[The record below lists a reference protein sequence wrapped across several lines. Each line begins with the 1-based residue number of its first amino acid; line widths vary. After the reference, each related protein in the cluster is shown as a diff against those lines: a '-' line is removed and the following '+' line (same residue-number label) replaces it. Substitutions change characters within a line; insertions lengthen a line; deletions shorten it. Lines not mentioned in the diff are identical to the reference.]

1 MGEQMLGDSTSPMEK
16 FLSSNI
22 RFNFMME
29 ADGED
34 IEFTSLARRSGS
46 VLCPTSFSSR
56 WESKCDEKDDE
67 TRKTRR

>member
-1 MGEQMLGDSTSPMEK
+1 
-16 FLSSNI
+16 
-22 RFNFMME
+22 MME